1 MNITDSMIDTAT
13 ACITAHAIVGF
24 QLYATFALTTTPEQ
38 DVRYTL
44 LLAHTIATWVLL
56 TQPDETLS
64 TAREFCAAWI
74 TCLALPYP
82 SPYDHTRICMLIIGI
97 TFVAKYSLLT
107 AIHVIEVFY

>member
-1 MNITDSMIDTAT
+1 MIDTAT

-24 QLYATFALTTTPEQ
+24 QLYATFALITVPEP
-38 DVRYTL
+38 DVHYTL
-44 LLAHTIATWVLL
+44 LLSHTIATWVLL

-74 TCLALPYP
+74 TCLGLPYP
-82 SPYDHTRICMLIIGI
+82 STYDHIHICMLIISI

-107 AIHVIEVFY
+107 AIHIIEVYY